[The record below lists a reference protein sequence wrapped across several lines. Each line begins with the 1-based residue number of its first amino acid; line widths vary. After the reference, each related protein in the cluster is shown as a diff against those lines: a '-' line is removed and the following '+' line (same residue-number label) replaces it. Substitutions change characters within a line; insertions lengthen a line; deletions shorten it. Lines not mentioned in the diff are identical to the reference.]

1 MRDSSNNLL
10 LSVSALSLSQRGRG
24 AGARGGGGGGGWR
37 GEAFSGK
44 PRSSAQPP
52 GRPEKVS
59 GGKGRNSI
67 EKSTQV
73 SEIRPNK
80 LLLRVCRKVTSLDS
94 ESECS
99 LITCGSSDNSP
110 LGTSDRS
117 VAYLLLA
124 IAYLP
129 SAAPRPWR
137 FSGAVWIQ
145 SQVSRLST
153 KKNVVMCC

>member
-24 AGARGGGGGGGWR
+24 AGGWRAEGGGG

-44 PRSSAQPP
+44 PLSSAQPP

-59 GGKGRNSI
+59 SGKGRNSI

-99 LITCGSSDNSP
+99 LITCRSSDNSP

-124 IAYLP
+124 LAYLP